1 MKANPFT
8 YNVMMWINTLSIFM
22 IAAGLFV
29 LLLAIIPKVRKFSG
43 HVLTVIGVIFFLF
56 LLVYS
61 SLAVYYIGG
70 TFWLIFG
77 LLSAVLSIIPL
88 AFICT
93 IVSRDWINLGDLV
106 LFLAFALVPYFL
118 GAWMLEKAEARQYTR
133 KEIKK

>member
-1 MKANPFT
+1 VAEERKMKEPFT
-8 YNVMMWINTLSIFM
+8 YNVMLWINTLSVFM
-22 IAAGLFV
+22 IAAGLLV

-43 HVLTVIGVIFFLF
+43 RVLTIIGVVFFLF

-77 LLSAVLSIIPL
+77 LLSAIVSIIPL

-93 IVSRDWINLGDLV
+93 IVSREWVGLGDLA

-118 GAWMLEKAEARQYTR
+118 GAWILEKEENRER
-133 KEIKK
+133 